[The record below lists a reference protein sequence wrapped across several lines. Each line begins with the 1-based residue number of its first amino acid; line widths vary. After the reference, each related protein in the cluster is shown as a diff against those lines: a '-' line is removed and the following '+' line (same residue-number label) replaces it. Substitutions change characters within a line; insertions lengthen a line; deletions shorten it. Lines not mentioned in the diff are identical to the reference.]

1 MANPIKIIVR
11 GIETD
16 GNDFP
21 TVQDLLSQ
29 VRDQVDILE
38 EVEAAITGVSRPE
51 LVWRVT
57 DVTKDSPITF
67 EITPFAKT
75 HGMNIENMAY
85 TVVKAT
91 ADGLEAI
98 SKMGTRP
105 LHFNDKVLK
114 KVNGFNKRV
123 TNGLCGTEIDFS
135 KYDSAESFKIDA
147 RSAKQTSAKIEEIIK
162 PKIKPHREIGSIEG
176 HVKTIGRDGFGK
188 PFVTISTR
196 LDRQDVKCIFSD
208 AGLDKI
214 GHLEVGRV
222 IKGLRVKLHGIIFY
236 KSPMILDHVAV
247 ERTEFFPDESS
258 LPSISDLIDQDFTG
272 GKSSVEFIRQGRDNG
287 RNGKDQL
294 GRLHLAGYRQ

>member
-1 MANPIKIIVR
+1 MAKPIKIIVR
-11 GIETD
+11 GTETD
-16 GNDFP
+16 GDDSP

-29 VRDQVDILE
+29 VQDQVDILE
-38 EVEAAITGVSRPE
+38 EVEASIAGTSSSE

-57 DVTKDSPITF
+57 DVTKNSPITF
-67 EITPFAKT
+67 EITPFART
-75 HGMNIENMAY
+75 HGMNIENRAH

-98 SKMGTRP
+98 SKTGTRP
-105 LHFNDKVLK
+105 LHFSDKVLK
-114 KVNGFNKRV
+114 KVNGFSKRV

-147 RSAKQTSAKIEEIIK
+147 GSAKLTSAKIEEIIK

-176 HVKTIGRDGFGK
+176 HVKSIGRDGFGR
-188 PFVTISTR
+188 PVVTITTR
-196 LDRQDVKCIFSD
+196 LDKQDVKCVSSD

-236 KSPMILDHVAV
+236 KSPMILDHVEV
-247 ERTEFFPDESS
+247 ERTELFPDKNT
-258 LPSISDLIDQDFTG
+258 LPSIDDLIDLEFTG

-287 RNGKDQL
+287 
-294 GRLHLAGYRQ
+294 

>member
-1 MANPIKIIVR
+1 VAKPIKIIVR
-11 GIETD
+11 GTEAD
-16 GNDFP
+16 GDDSP

-29 VRDQVDILE
+29 VQDQVDILE
-38 EVEAAITGVSRPE
+38 EVEAAIAGASSSE

-57 DVTKDSPITF
+57 DVTKNSPITF

-75 HGMNIENMAY
+75 HGMDIENRAY

-98 SKMGTRP
+98 SKKGTRP

-114 KVNGFNKRV
+114 KINGFSKRV

-147 RSAKQTSAKIEEIIK
+147 GSAKQTSAKIEEIIK
-162 PKIKPHREIGSIEG
+162 PTIKPHREIGSIEG
-176 HVKTIGRDGFGK
+176 HVKTIGRDGFGR
-188 PFVTISTR
+188 PVVTITTR
-196 LDRQDVKCIFSD
+196 LDKQDVKCVSSD

-236 KSPMILDHVAV
+236 KSPVVLDHVEV
-247 ERTEFFPDESS
+247 ERTELFPDESN
-258 LPSISDLIDQDFTG
+258 LPSIDDLIDLGFTG

-287 RNGKDQL
+287 
-294 GRLHLAGYRQ
+294 